1 MNRNDNAT
9 PALARLL
16 AATAGPASTTR
27 EADAP
32 RLSVRGLAK
41 HFTLHLRGGTRLQ
54 VLADTA
60 LDVRAGE
67 CVALVGES
75 GRGKSTLMKCL
86 FGSYG
91 SDAGQLHFE
100 SSDGPVDIATAPPQ
114 RVLALRRS
122 DIAYVSQFLR
132 AVPRVP
138 ALDVVAQRL
147 VDAEPVPPTD
157 DLDDAAHAARLASAR
172 DVARGLLARLNV
184 PRALWDLPPA
194 TFSGGEQQRVN
205 IARGFIQ
212 PARLLLLDEPT
223 ASLDAANRRV
233 VVELIHEAKAHGAA
247 IVGIFHDEEVR
258 DAVADRRVELG

>member
-1 MNRNDNAT
+1 MNLDT
-9 PALARLL
+9 
-16 AATAGPASTTR
+16 S
-27 EADAP
+27 P

-41 HFTLHLRGGTRLQ
+41 HFTLHLRGGARLQ
-54 VLADTA
+54 VLSDTS

-67 CVALVGES
+67 CVALVGAS

-91 SDAGQLHFE
+91 ADAGALRFE
-100 SSDGPVDIATAPPQ
+100 SSGGAVDIAGASPQ
-114 RVLALRRS
+114 RMIELRRR

-147 VDAEPVPPTD
+147 VDAEPAPASD
-157 DLDDAAHAARLASAR
+157 DLDDAGHEHRMNLARDAARA
-172 DVARGLLARLNV
+172 LLARLNL
-184 PRALWDLPPA
+184 PQALWDLPPA

-205 IARGFIQ
+205 IARGFVQ

-233 VVELIHEAKAHGAA
+233 VVELIHEAKAQGAA

-258 DAVADRRVELG
+258 DAVADRCVELG

>member
-1 MNRNDNAT
+1 MNDNV
-9 PALARLL
+9 
-16 AATAGPASTTR
+16 S
-27 EADAP
+27 P
-32 RLSVRGLAK
+32 RLAVRGLAK
-41 HFTLHLRGGTRLQ
+41 HFTLHLRGGARLQ
-54 VLADTA
+54 VLADTS
-60 LDVRAGE
+60 LDVHAGE
-67 CVALVGES
+67 CVALVGAS

-91 SDAGQLHFE
+91 ADAGALQFE
-100 SSDGPVDIATAPPQ
+100 SSVGAVDIAAASPQ
-114 RVLALRRS
+114 RMIELRRR

-138 ALDVVAQRL
+138 ALDVVAHRL
-147 VDAEPVPPTD
+147 VDAEPAPASD
-157 DLDDAAHAARLASAR
+157 DLDDAGHEHRMNVARDAARA
-172 DVARGLLARLNV
+172 LLGRLNL
-184 PRALWDLPPA
+184 PKALWDLPPA

-205 IARGFIQ
+205 IARGFVQ

-258 DAVADRRVELG
+258 DAVADRCVELG

>member
-1 MNRNDNAT
+1 MNDN
-9 PALARLL
+9 
-16 AATAGPASTTR
+16 TT
-27 EADAP
+27 P
-32 RLSVRGLAK
+32 RLAVRGLAK
-41 HFTLHLRGGTRLQ
+41 HFTLHLRGGARLQ
-54 VLADTA
+54 VLDDTS
-60 LDVRAGE
+60 LDVHAGE
-67 CVALVGES
+67 CVALVGAS

-91 SDAGQLHFE
+91 ADAGALRFE
-100 SSDGPVDIATAPPQ
+100 SSGGAVDIATASPQ
-114 RVLALRRS
+114 RMIELRRR

-147 VDAEPVPPTD
+147 VDAEQAPASD
-157 DLDDAAHAARLASAR
+157 DLDDAGHEQRMSLARDAARA
-172 DVARGLLARLNV
+172 LLARLNL
-184 PRALWDLPPA
+184 PKALWDLPPA

-205 IARGFIQ
+205 IARGFVQ

-233 VVELIHEAKAHGAA
+233 VVELVHEAKAQGAA

-258 DAVADRRVELG
+258 DAVADRCVELG